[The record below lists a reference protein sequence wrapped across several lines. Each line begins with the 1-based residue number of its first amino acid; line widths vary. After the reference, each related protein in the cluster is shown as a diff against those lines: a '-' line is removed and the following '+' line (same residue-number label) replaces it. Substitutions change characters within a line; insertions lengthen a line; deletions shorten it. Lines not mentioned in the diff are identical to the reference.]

1 MPLFALL
8 ISSALGPRATTA
20 ALGLVLPS
28 SNSMPACLP
37 ALSIDGAKAYGEG
50 QGSVALRVG
59 AVGKGADHIINS
71 LSVKV
76 SVI

>member
-37 ALSIDGAKAYGEG
+37 YQLMAQRHMAKGRA
-50 QGSVALRVG
+50 A
-59 AVGKGADHIINS
+59 
-71 LSVKV
+71 
-76 SVI
+76 